1 MPLSVP
7 SQRSLSSYNLR
18 NFNMFPEKG
27 GIYDNASLLHLAEGE
42 ILYFMRSEEIC
53 GDLCMKAVSQI

>member
-1 MPLSVP
+1 
-7 SQRSLSSYNLR
+7 
-18 NFNMFPEKG
+18 MFPEKG